1 MRACSSVLFDRTRLF
16 DRMLLPLAALALL
29 AQPALAQTDPART
42 PDPTS
47 ATGASSSLPAAPA
60 PKPPTGPPNLARMS
74 PAQIAN
80 LAAYNIALASLAV
93 SHYTY
98 KETEHNQNFIDG
110 QLVVDHTTVTEN
122 IFINNLPYMR
132 KIMVDGKPLEGK
144 ELKAE
149 QKLYDQAVK
158 ERRALD
164 AGTRIAIE
172 KHAVRTTSP
181 NIDRLSTVFQLKLD
195 GHQTIDGEDCVI
207 LDAMPP
213 AGNTNPDL
221 AQHIRIALEADTGD
235 VLDVNVEFLADDN
248 GFAKGSVLHTHYAII
263 GANTLPDHQTWD
275 TVVTFKEL
283 LGKPITI
290 HRDITYTDYKRFR
303 TTVTIKS
310 FSLADGK
317 DAGPDTPAVP
327 ASQPESPNPIPPVAE
342 SAPAEKPA
350 PATKLSAEDKAKLK
364 ADERAKADAD
374 AKARADERDEAKAK
388 ADAEAKAKAD
398 ARAEAKAKAD
408 ADAKAKA
415 AELAQAKADAKAKA
429 DAEAKARADERA
441 EAKAKAD
448 ADARLRAQELAQAKA
463 DARAQAKADA
473 DARAEAKAKAD
484 ALARADAAETAKLKA
499 DLARS
504 EAEEK
509 ARMKAQAADL
519 AKADALAK
527 AQLKE
532 QAKEQAKLDAAAKA
546 KAKAD
551 ADAKA
556 KTPPDGTAPTQPPS
570 TNLHWI
576 Q

>member
-1 MRACSSVLFDRTRLF
+1 MSACSSDLFVRS
-16 DRMLLPLAALALL
+16 LLSLTALALL
-29 AQPALAQTDPART
+29 TQPARAQTDSTQAQ
-42 PDPTS
+42 DPTT
-47 ATGASSSLPAAPA
+47 APVTSSLPPAPA
-60 PKPPTGPPNLARMS
+60 PKAPVGPPNLAKMS
-74 PAQIAN
+74 PGQIAN

-98 KETEHNQNFIDG
+98 KEIEHNENFIDG
-110 QLVVDHTTVTEN
+110 QLVVNHTTVTEN

-164 AGTRIAIE
+164 ASARIAIE

-195 GHQTIDGEDCVI
+195 GHQTIDGQDCVV

-213 AGNTNPDL
+213 AGNANPDL

-235 VLDVNVEFLADDN
+235 VLDVKVEFLADDN

-263 GANTLPDHQTWD
+263 GANALPDHQTWD

-290 HRDITYTDYKRFR
+290 HRDITYIDYKRFR
-303 TTVTIKS
+303 ATVTIKS

-317 DAGPDTPAVP
+317 DPGPDSTPATP
-327 ASQPESPNPIPPVAE
+327 APGPESPNPVAPGTASPVAE

-350 PATKLSAEDKAKLK
+350 PAPKLSAEEKAKLK

-374 AKARADERDEAKAK
+374 AKARADERAEAKTKAEEEAKAK
-388 ADAEAKAKAD
+388 AE

-415 AELAQAKADAKAKA
+415 EELAQARADAKAKA
-429 DAEAKARADERA
+429 DAEAKALAEARA

-448 ADARLRAQELAQAKA
+448 ADARAKAEALAQAKA
-463 DARAQAKADA
+463 DERARAKADA
-473 DARAEAKAKAD
+473 NARAEAKAKSD
-484 ALARADAAETAKLKA
+484 ALAKADAAETAKLKA

-509 ARMKAQAADL
+509 AKMKAQAADL
-519 AKADALAK
+519 AKSEALAK

-532 QAKEQAKLDAAAKA
+532 QAKEQTKLDAAAKA

-556 KTPPDGTAPTQPPS
+556 KTPPPTADAPSPTQPPS
-570 TNLHWI
+570 NNLH
-576 Q
+576 